1 MDKTM
6 QAEVYNEIE
15 NIDQF
20 EEMLQLA
27 DEINDVL
34 KAYIKKNKKNKEAME
49 EINEI
54 LNEYKRTDLIK

>member
-1 MDKTM
+1 M

>member
-1 MDKTM
+1 M
-6 QAEVYNEIE
+6 QAEVYNEIAD
-15 NIDQF
+15 IDQF

-49 EINEI
+49 EIKE
-54 LNEYKRTDLIK
+54 LLEDYKRADLIK

>member
-1 MDKTM
+1 
-6 QAEVYNEIE
+6 
-15 NIDQF
+15 
-20 EEMLQLA
+20 MLQLA

-54 LNEYKRTDLIK
+54 LVEYKRTDLIK